1 MSYVPSL
8 NFAVLQKEPQLQD
21 IIPSLIVAFES
32 QALGNMTPG
41 LYTEYC
47 LLRLNEDVTV
57 VKVLLTLMINL
68 QYYYLSTTKIC
79 RSNC

>member
-32 QALGNMTPG
+32 QALGNMTLG
-41 LYTEYC
+41 LYRVLSTSIEWRC
-47 LLRLNEDVTV
+47 HCREGTFNIDDLPA
-57 VKVLLTLMINL
+57 VLLLK
-68 QYYYLSTTKIC
+68 YH
-79 RSNC
+79 

>member
-41 LYTEYC
+41 LYC
-47 LLRLNEDVTV
+47 LLQLNADVT
-57 VKVLLTLMINL
+57 I
-68 QYYYLSTTKIC
+68 
-79 RSNC
+79 